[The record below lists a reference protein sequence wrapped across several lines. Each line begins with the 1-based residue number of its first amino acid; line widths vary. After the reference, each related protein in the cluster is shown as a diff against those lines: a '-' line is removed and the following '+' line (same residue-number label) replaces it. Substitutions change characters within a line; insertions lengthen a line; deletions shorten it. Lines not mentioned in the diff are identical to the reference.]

1 MGTLVWTGS
10 ALTLAAEAQPTGE
23 ERDVVDTQQSFPRR
37 DARDA
42 QPKENQRNPATRATN
57 FTFVE
62 AQASI
67 SPRPFEG
74 SDGVTNLVYE
84 LILTNFSSNPMK
96 IDNIAIT
103 AAGSGKVLL
112 NLPTA
117 NLVHVM
123 TTPGVKKQEGTLAPG
138 MVSLV
143 FINIPL
149 EKGVDVPNRLIHK
162 ITFTG
167 KVIDK
172 QQTKSTELELELDK
186 TPPVVISAPLVGKNW
201 LAAGGYSSASGH
213 RRSLFPVSN
222 QLKSAQRF
230 AIDWVQLDK
239 DNKLFTG
246 TGKQNTD
253 FCGYGKPVLAV
264 ADGIV
269 YGVVNKFEDQPPFKA
284 SGSMEYPAGNS
295 VTLKLGRRAFA
306 MYAHLKPGSI
316 KVKEGETVKKGQV
329 IAEVGNVGNSDAPH
343 LHLHITETPAILESN
358 GVPYLFE
365 QFDVTGAI
373 ELDTLMKNFNKSV
386 SFQSVKTDQLGTHKN
401 QLIKEGLL
409 IDFGDARLK
418 EDAQ

>member
-1 MGTLVWTGS
+1 MKSTTFLKSVLAGTLVCAGS
-10 ALTLAAEAQPTGE
+10 ALTLTVEAQSNGE
-23 ERDVVDTQQSFPRR
+23 ERDQG
-37 DARDA
+37 DA
-42 QPKENQRNPATRATN
+42 QPKDNQRNPATRATN

-84 LILTNFSSNPMK
+84 LILTNFSSNAMK

-103 AAGSGKVLL
+103 AADSGKVLL
-112 NLPTA
+112 NLPTEK
-117 NLVHVM
+117 LFHVM

-149 EKGVDVPNRLIHK
+149 ETSVDVPNRLIHK

-213 RRSLFPVSN
+213 RRGLFPVGN

-230 AIDWVQLDK
+230 AIDWVQL
-239 DNKLFTG
+239 
-246 TGKQNTD
+246 
-253 FCGYGKPVLAV
+253 Y
-264 ADGIV
+264 
-269 YGVVNKFEDQPPFKA
+269 
-284 SGSMEYPAGNS
+284 
-295 VTLKLGRRAFA
+295 
-306 MYAHLKPGSI
+306 
-316 KVKEGETVKKGQV
+316 
-329 IAEVGNVGNSDAPH
+329 
-343 LHLHITETPAILESN
+343 
-358 GVPYLFE
+358 
-365 QFDVTGAI
+365 
-373 ELDTLMKNFNKSV
+373 
-386 SFQSVKTDQLGTHKN
+386 
-401 QLIKEGLL
+401 
-409 IDFGDARLK
+409 
-418 EDAQ
+418 